1 MGAFSKLLAITFA
14 TLLAKPFTSWAAFEK
29 GLIDEKGNII
39 RNPEN
44 QPERDTLKGVKDFAR
59 KMKRLLIK
67 VVPDSRLLGIMVAA
81 FLLKKESGSG
91 YTEEEQKVRDIIK
104 KNLTET
110 EIDGMIG
117 HLKQL
122 QKASWF

>member
-1 MGAFSKLLAITFA
+1 MGAFSKLLGITFA
-14 TLLAKPFTSWAAFEK
+14 TLLAKPFKNWKAFEK

-39 RNPEN
+39 RKPEN
-44 QPERDTLKGVKDFAR
+44 QPERDSLTGIKDFVR

-67 VVPDSRLLGIMVAA
+67 VVPDSRLLGILIGA
-81 FLLKKESGSG
+81 FLLKRESEGL
-91 YTEEEQKVRDIIK
+91 TDEEQEVKEIVE

-117 HLKQL
+117 HLKTIVNMNL
-122 QKASWF
+122 